1 MIFERDEKEMPLK
14 KAIIIAERANTTDR
28 IEVLFNPNQYAIETS
43 NAFSWKTVPGL
54 SSPIGQFI
62 SGESSTLSMELY
74 FNTYEKKE
82 DVRKYTSKVMKLME
96 IDKDLH
102 APPICRFVWGSL
114 DFKGYIVRTVQRF
127 TMFLDSGIPVRA
139 SLNVSFHSYED
150 INEQTQNSTLNSV
163 NSTRQRILKQGENL
177 WAIAE
182 QEYGDS
188 GLWRKVADA
197 NGIDNPLNLEAGR
210 SLVIPPLE
218 D

>member
-1 MIFERDEKEMPLK
+1 MPLK
-14 KAIIIAERANTTDR
+14 KAMIIAERANTTDK
-28 IEVLFNPNQYAIETS
+28 IEVLFNPNQYAIEKS
-43 NAFSWKTVPGL
+43 NVFSWKTVPGL

-62 SGESSTLSMELY
+62 SGESSILSMELY

-82 DVRKYTSKVMKLME
+82 DVRKYTARVMKLME
-96 IDKDLH
+96 IDRELH
-102 APPICRFVWGSL
+102 APPVCRFVWGSL
-114 DFKGYIVRTVQRF
+114 DFKGYIEKVVQRF

-139 SLNVSFHSYED
+139 TLNVSFHSYQD
-150 INEQTQNSTLNSV
+150 IDEQTQDSSLNSM
-163 NSTRQRILKQGENL
+163 NSIKQRILKQGENL

-197 NGIDNPLNLEAGR
+197 NGIDDPLKLEAGR

>member
-1 MIFERDEKEMPLK
+1 M
-14 KAIIIAERANTTDR
+14 IIAERANSTDR

-43 NAFSWKTVPGL
+43 NVFSWKTVPGL

-62 SGESSTLSMELY
+62 SGESSHLVMELY

-82 DVRKYTSKVMKLME
+82 DVRKYTSKITKLME

-102 APPICRFVWGSL
+102 SPPICRFVWGSL
-114 DFKGYIVRTVQRF
+114 DFKGYILKVTQKF

-139 SLNVSFHSYED
+139 ILGVTFRSYED
-150 INEQTQNSTLNSV
+150 INEQTQSSTLSSI

-188 GLWRKVADA
+188 GLWRKIAAA
-197 NGIDNPLNLEAGR
+197 NNIDDPLNLEAGQ
-210 SLVIPPLE
+210 SLVIPPAE